1 MFPVLS
7 ARLNEQKTQV
17 DELEDEIESKFC
29 DVVEQLRAQQT
40 TVDKQT
46 DDIDTLKEDTAG
58 TCTSYYPKALFKF
71 LFLME
76 SNPSSNA
83 L

>member
-17 DELEDEIESKFC
+17 DELKDETESKVY

-40 TVDKQT
+40 TVDTQT
-46 DDIDTLKEDTAG
+46 DDIDTLKEETAG
-58 TCTSYYPKALFKF
+58 TCTSYYPKGLFKF

-76 SNPSSNA
+76 SNPSINA